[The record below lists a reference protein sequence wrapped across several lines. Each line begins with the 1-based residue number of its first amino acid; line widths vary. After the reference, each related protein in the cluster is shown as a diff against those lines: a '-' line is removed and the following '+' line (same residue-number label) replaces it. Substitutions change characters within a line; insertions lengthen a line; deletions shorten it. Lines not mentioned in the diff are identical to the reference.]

1 MRNLIK
7 NSKLKIRLMTL
18 IKNQIEIKF
27 RKVKLTKLKMIF
39 FIYLVETTGSTVLAG
54 IRDMFSISDFLYTCV
69 S

>member
-27 RKVKLTKLKMIF
+27 RKVKLTKLKMIL
-39 FIYLVETTGSTVLAG
+39 ITISTKILLTSQL
-54 IRDMFSISDFLYTCV
+54 I
-69 S
+69 